1 MRGVQR
7 RGCICGASVVIGSR
21 NVGCPKKKSVF
32 CGAPV
37 VIGSVEE
44 EGMSKVCSAPVEI
57 GSGNVLL
64 LLQWCC
70 APSGGRSP
78 SEDAEEENL

>member
-7 RGCICGASVVIGSR
+7 RGCICDAPVVIGSR
-21 NVGCPKKKSVF
+21 NGCCPKKKSVF

-37 VIGSVEE
+37 VIGSLEE

-57 GSGNVLL
+57 CSGNVL